1 MKNYVLISSK
11 TLNFVYNA
19 KAQRYIAD
27 IQIENLLQ
35 SGYVITKLY
44 ITSYQNYS
52 ANPSIIATKAKDKN
66 TMQIMT
72 KKGMTPNDINT
83 KDKFVTISVPID
95 KDISMLSH
103 EEIKNE
109 FKNINYKEIGQKI
122 AYQVK
127 FTKDDDIKSNND
139 ISTSETAKTT
149 KNEVNELNRQ
159 IEEMR
164 KSIEEKTNEIKRI
177 KEKRAKDSSGNK
189 GRKRI
194 GSFNGIIPNHS
205 SDDKDNKSC
214 IVTIQVSAT
223 LLLAALIIEKFNG
236 SLLFR

>member
-1 MKNYVLISSK
+1 
-11 TLNFVYNA
+11 
-19 KAQRYIAD
+19 
-27 IQIENLLQ
+27 
-35 SGYVITKLY
+35 
-44 ITSYQNYS
+44 
-52 ANPSIIATKAKDKN
+52 
-66 TMQIMT
+66 
-72 KKGMTPNDINT
+72 
-83 KDKFVTISVPID
+83 
-95 KDISMLSH
+95 MLSH

-177 KEKRAKDSSGNK
+177 KEKRAKEINESIDDSKNNNILNDKENK
-189 GRKRI
+189 VKISDMKFSFLFVAIAMFISMFFGALLNNLKR
-194 GSFNGIIPNHS
+194 
-205 SDDKDNKSC
+205 
-214 IVTIQVSAT
+214 
-223 LLLAALIIEKFNG
+223 
-236 SLLFR
+236 

>member
-1 MKNYVLISSK
+1 MKKYVLISNK

-27 IQIENLLQ
+27 IQIENLLP
-35 SGYVITKLY
+35 SSYVVTKLY
-44 ITSYQNYS
+44 ITSFQNYS
-52 ANPSIIATKAKDKN
+52 ANPSIVATKAKEKN

-109 FKNINYKEIGQKI
+109 FKNTNYKEIGQKI

-127 FTKDDDIKSNND
+127 FTKEDNIKTNND
-139 ISTSETAKTT
+139 ISASQTE

-159 IEEMR
+159 IEEMK
-164 KSIEEKTNEIKRI
+164 KSIEEKTKEIKRI
-177 KEKRAKDSSGNK
+177 KEKRTKEINESIDDSK
-189 GRKRI
+189 
-194 GSFNGIIPNHS
+194 S
-205 SDDKDNKSC
+205 SNVLNDTDNKVKISDMKFSFLFVA
-214 IVTIQVSAT
+214 IAMFISMFFG
-223 LLLAALIIEKFNG
+223 ALINNLK
-236 SLLFR
+236 R

>member
-1 MKNYVLISSK
+1 MKKYVLISNK

-27 IQIENLLQ
+27 IQIENLLP
-35 SGYVITKLY
+35 SSYVVTKLY
-44 ITSYQNYS
+44 ITSFQNYS
-52 ANPSIIATKAKDKN
+52 ANPSIVATKAKEKN

-109 FKNINYKEIGQKI
+109 FKNTNYKEIGQKI

-127 FTKDDDIKSNND
+127 FTKEDDIKTNND
-139 ISTSETAKTT
+139 ISASQTE

-159 IEEMR
+159 IEEMK
-164 KSIEEKTNEIKRI
+164 KSIEEKTKEIKRI
-177 KEKRAKDSSGNK
+177 KEKRTKEINESIDDSK
-189 GRKRI
+189 
-194 GSFNGIIPNHS
+194 S
-205 SDDKDNKSC
+205 SNVSNDTDNKVKISDMKFSFLFVA
-214 IVTIQVSAT
+214 IAMFISMFFG
-223 LLLAALIIEKFNG
+223 ALINNLK
-236 SLLFR
+236 R

>member
-177 KEKRAKDSSGNK
+177 KEKRAKEINESIDDSKNSNILNDKENK
-189 GRKRI
+189 VKLSDMKFSFLFVAIAMFISMFFGALLNNLKR
-194 GSFNGIIPNHS
+194 
-205 SDDKDNKSC
+205 
-214 IVTIQVSAT
+214 
-223 LLLAALIIEKFNG
+223 
-236 SLLFR
+236 

>member
-1 MKNYVLISSK
+1 MKKYVLISNK

-19 KAQRYIAD
+19 KTQRYIAD
-27 IQIENLLQ
+27 IQIENLLP
-35 SGYVITKLY
+35 SSYVVTKLY
-44 ITSYQNYS
+44 ITSFQNYS
-52 ANPSIIATKAKDKN
+52 ANPSIVATKAKEKN

-109 FKNINYKEIGQKI
+109 FKNTNYKEIGQKI

-127 FTKDDDIKSNND
+127 FTKEDNIKTNND
-139 ISTSETAKTT
+139 ISASQTE

-159 IEEMR
+159 IEEMK
-164 KSIEEKTNEIKRI
+164 KSIEEKTKEIKRI
-177 KEKRAKDSSGNK
+177 KEKRTKEINESIDDSK
-189 GRKRI
+189 
-194 GSFNGIIPNHS
+194 S
-205 SDDKDNKSC
+205 SNVLNDTDNKVKISDMKFSFLFVA
-214 IVTIQVSAT
+214 IAMFISMFFG
-223 LLLAALIIEKFNG
+223 ALINNLK
-236 SLLFR
+236 R

>member
-27 IQIENLLQ
+27 IQIENLLE
-35 SGYVITKLY
+35 SSFVITKLY

-52 ANPSIIATKAKDKN
+52 ANPSIIVTKAKEKN
-66 TMQIMT
+66 IMQIMT

-103 EEIKNE
+103 EEVKNE
-109 FKNINYKEIGQKI
+109 FKNVNYKEIGQKI
-122 AYQVK
+122 AYQCK
-127 FTKDDDIKSNND
+127 FTKEDDIKSNND
-139 ISTSETAKTT
+139 ISTIESGKTG
-149 KNEVNELNRQ
+149 KNEINELNKQ
-159 IEEMR
+159 IEEMK

-177 KEKRAKDSSGNK
+177 KEKRTKEINESIDDSKSNTIMNDKENK
-189 GRKRI
+189 VKLSDMKFSFIFVAIAMFISMFFGALVNNLKR
-194 GSFNGIIPNHS
+194 
-205 SDDKDNKSC
+205 
-214 IVTIQVSAT
+214 
-223 LLLAALIIEKFNG
+223 
-236 SLLFR
+236 

>member
-1 MKNYVLISSK
+1 MKKYVLISNK

-27 IQIENLLQ
+27 IQIENLLP
-35 SGYVITKLY
+35 SSYVVTKLY
-44 ITSYQNYS
+44 ITSFQNYS
-52 ANPSIIATKAKDKN
+52 ANPSIVATKAKEKN

-109 FKNINYKEIGQKI
+109 FKNTNYKEIGQKI

-127 FTKDDDIKSNND
+127 FTKEDDIKTNND
-139 ISTSETAKTT
+139 ISASQTE

-159 IEEMR
+159 IEEMK
-164 KSIEEKTNEIKRI
+164 KSIEEKTKEIKRI
-177 KEKRAKDSSGNK
+177 KEKRTKEINERIDDSK
-189 GRKRI
+189 
-194 GSFNGIIPNHS
+194 S
-205 SDDKDNKSC
+205 SNISNDTDNKVKISDMKFSFLFVA
-214 IVTIQVSAT
+214 IAMFISMFFG
-223 LLLAALIIEKFNG
+223 ALINNFK
-236 SLLFR
+236 R

>member
-1 MKNYVLISSK
+1 MKKYVLISNK

-27 IQIENLLQ
+27 IQIENLLP
-35 SGYVITKLY
+35 SGYVVTKLY
-44 ITSYQNYS
+44 ITSFQNYS
-52 ANPSIIATKAKDKN
+52 ANPSIVATKAKEKN

-109 FKNINYKEIGQKI
+109 FKNTNYKEIGQKI

-127 FTKDDDIKSNND
+127 FTKEDNIKTNND
-139 ISTSETAKTT
+139 ISASQTE

-159 IEEMR
+159 IEEMK
-164 KSIEEKTNEIKRI
+164 KSIEEKTKEIKRI
-177 KEKRAKDSSGNK
+177 KEKRTKEINESIDDSK
-189 GRKRI
+189 
-194 GSFNGIIPNHS
+194 S
-205 SDDKDNKSC
+205 SNISNDTDNKVKISDMKFSFLFVA
-214 IVTIQVSAT
+214 IAMFISMFFG
-223 LLLAALIIEKFNG
+223 ALINNLK
-236 SLLFR
+236 R

>member
-1 MKNYVLISSK
+1 MKKYVLISNK

-27 IQIENLLQ
+27 IQIENLLP
-35 SGYVITKLY
+35 SGYVVTKLY
-44 ITSYQNYS
+44 ITSFQNYS
-52 ANPSIIATKAKDKN
+52 ANPSIVATKAKEKN

-109 FKNINYKEIGQKI
+109 FKNTNYKEIGQKI

-127 FTKDDDIKSNND
+127 FTKEDNIKTNND
-139 ISTSETAKTT
+139 ISASQTE

-159 IEEMR
+159 IEEMK
-164 KSIEEKTNEIKRI
+164 KSIEEKTKEIKRI
-177 KEKRAKDSSGNK
+177 KEKRTKEINESIDDSKSSNVSNDTENK
-189 GRKRI
+189 VKI
-194 GSFNGIIPNHS
+194 SDMKFSFLFVAIAMFISMFFG
-205 SDDKDNKSC
+205 
-214 IVTIQVSAT
+214 
-223 LLLAALIIEKFNG
+223 ALINNLK
-236 SLLFR
+236 R

>member
-1 MKNYVLISSK
+1 MKKYVLISNK

-27 IQIENLLQ
+27 IQIENLLP
-35 SGYVITKLY
+35 SSYVVTKLY
-44 ITSYQNYS
+44 ITSFQNYS
-52 ANPSIIATKAKDKN
+52 ANPSIVATKAKEKN

-109 FKNINYKEIGQKI
+109 FKNTNYKEIGQKI

-127 FTKDDDIKSNND
+127 FTKEDNIKTNND
-139 ISTSETAKTT
+139 ISASQTE

-159 IEEMR
+159 IEEMK
-164 KSIEEKTNEIKRI
+164 KSIEEKTKEIKRI
-177 KEKRAKDSSGNK
+177 KEKRTKEINESID
-189 GRKRI
+189 
-194 GSFNGIIPNHS
+194 
-205 SDDKDNKSC
+205 DNKSSN
-214 IVTIQVSAT
+214 ISNDTENKVKISDMKFSFLFVAIAMFISMFFG
-223 LLLAALIIEKFNG
+223 ALINNLK
-236 SLLFR
+236 R